1 MMIVLNCPGCKKRYE
16 LDSALAGKKSR
27 CKQCG
32 EVFRIPV
39 PTARMIES
47 SGPSPSAAPAL
58 GKLPPLRETAPL
70 TGLLEGEPL
79 PSRPV
84 RPASRPIA
92 AAPAS
97 VIPPRARPSVIDDS
111 DDEIPRPIRTSYR
124 RARRSLAD
132 EGDSEIGVTAFG
144 WYTLFSGVA
153 LLLYYAFIGIFEP
166 DIRLAYM
173 VFGGGV
179 IVLFGIGLLLC
190 AWGNIWLVV
199 VSFRDDVL
207 QGLLCLFV
215 PLYALIFILNRWSE
229 RRGVFALMS
238 APAVALLMN
247 ILMMLVVSFTT
258 GGRLSGYPG
267 IISSSDTP
275 VPDAS
280 RVEVPPRFSPNMF
293 PTPAPA
299 PFPAPG
305 PGFPRIA
312 PRGGFAPAPQVSPPS
327 APIPTPR
334 KPSPPDPDVPA
345 GADAITRSL
354 IELKSN
360 DGWKRGRALERLQ
373 RSTPD
378 GRVDQVVAMVLP
390 MLEDDEMFRVVEAE
404 KTLAVWRSPE
414 ARRGLIGRL
423 IDTRPFVRSEAIKA
437 LGHYRDTTAAE
448 AIVRVMKE
456 DIFATDEAL
465 KAMGE
470 VAEPALIPVLRSG
483 DPDLRTRACRILAQ
497 VGGQATLLEMRSL
510 PTDPDLG
517 VRMAAQD
524 AWKRIVARVGLPP
537 RPARGTR

>member
-1 MMIVLNCPGCKKRYE
+1 MTIVLNCPGCKKRYE
-16 LDSALAGKKSR
+16 LDGVLAGKKSR

-39 PTARMIES
+39 PTARMIEPA
-47 SGPSPSAAPAL
+47 GPSPSSSPAL
-58 GKLPPLRETAPL
+58 GKTFPSRETASL

-84 RPASRPIA
+84 RPAPRPMA

-97 VIPPRARPSVIDDS
+97 VIPPRARSSAIDDS
-111 DDEIPRPIRTSYR
+111 DDDIPRPIRTPYR
-124 RARRSLAD
+124 PARRSSA
-132 EGDSEIGVTAFG
+132 EEADSEIGVTAFG
-144 WYTLFSGVA
+144 WYTLFSGLA
-153 LLLYYAFIGIFEP
+153 MLLYYAFIGIFEP

-173 VFGGGV
+173 VFGGGM
-179 IVLFGIGLLLC
+179 ILMIGIGLLLC

-207 QGLLCLFV
+207 QGLLCMFV
-215 PLYALIFILNRWSE
+215 PVYALIFILNRWSE
-229 RRGVFALMS
+229 RRGVLALIS
-238 APAVALLMN
+238 APAVSLLMN

-267 IISSSDTP
+267 IIRSGDTP
-275 VPDAS
+275 VPDVP

-299 PFPAPG
+299 PFPTPG
-305 PGFPRIA
+305 PVFPRIA
-312 PRGGFAPAPQVSPPS
+312 PRGGFAPAPQLSPSS

-334 KPSPPDPDVPA
+334 KSSSPDSNVPA

-360 DGWKRGRALERLQ
+360 DPGKRGQALERLQ
-373 RSTPD
+373 RLTPD

-390 MLEDDEMFRVVEAE
+390 MLEADEMFRVVEAE

-423 IDTRPFVRSEAIKA
+423 IDNRHFVRSEAIKA
-437 LGHYRDTTAAE
+437 LGHYRDATAAE

-470 VAEPALIPVLRSG
+470 VAERALIPVLRSA
-483 DPDLRTRACRILAQ
+483 DPDLRSRACRILAQ

-537 RPARGTR
+537 RPARGNK